1 MLQESIKKRK
11 KNHLDKECPLS
22 KVICPF
28 YRYGCECEGFMLR
41 KDLPLHL
48 LDARNLKLII
58 PALLTRVE
66 TDAIKIKKLE
76 DQLKEVVISNKNTY
90 VSLLLKVPYG
100 SDMMNMMSYSKVDD
114 TIVITS
120 LNRYLLPK
128 ASATEYLANFV
139 TEEWSVFEES
149 GAMVNDIITR
159 VENTKT
165 GVIVN
170 VNNDTTMKELNK
182 AFEYTGKNVTLL
194 MTIKRQLE

>member
-1 MLQESIKKRK
+1 
-11 KNHLDKECPLS
+11 
-22 KVICPF
+22 
-28 YRYGCECEGFMLR
+28 MLR

-48 LDARNLKLII
+48 LDARNLKNII
-58 PALLTRVE
+58 PALLVRVE
-66 TDAIKIKKLE
+66 TDAMKIKKLE
-76 DQLKEVVISNKNTY
+76 DQLKEVVTSNKNSY

-100 SDMMNMMSYSKVDD
+100 SDMMNMMTYSKVGH

-128 ASATEYLANFV
+128 LSATEYLANFV

-165 GVIVN
+165 GIVIN
-170 VNNDTTMKELNK
+170 INHETTIDELNK
-182 AFEYTGKNVTLL
+182 AFEYTGNKCFTLL